1 MDCPQCGLPN
11 QSGVIA
17 CAKCRTPLP
26 FGPAGV
32 TSPSGG
38 SFLPKDADQTIANGA
53 ATGTSPATAA
63 GARQARLSE
72 VALQVGSV
80 LGSRYEILQ
89 QLGEGGMGTVHKV
102 YDRELERVVAMKVIR
117 SELAQTVEVLN
128 RFKQELIIARQV
140 THKNVSRIY
149 DLAEADGVK
158 FITMEFIE
166 GRSLFHLLQ
175 QKGKL
180 PPKQA
185 AAIIVQVCRA
195 LEAAHAEGVI
205 HRDLKPQ
212 NIILD
217 ERDRVVVMDFGI
229 ARSIQLGS
237 MTQTG
242 VVLGTPAYMSPEQA
256 KGEEL
261 DARSD
266 LFSVGIIFYE
276 LLTGDSPFKAQTTLE
291 ALYKRSTEPVR
302 PPIEIVPEIPKPL
315 SDIVVRCLEIDKA
328 KRYAS
333 ATEIVSDLEAWAG
346 VPLGTR
352 EIAQRKM
359 SRAERIG
366 WIAVVA
372 IALSVVGA
380 FLFRDKLFS
389 VHPVAHREVSVL
401 VADFTNQTAD
411 SVFNETLEP
420 AFIIGLEGAP
430 FIRSFSRGTAR
441 KLAGQLSPNA
451 KSLDEPAARLVAT
464 REGIDVIVVGSI
476 ANDGDQYPITVKAID
491 GITGKDIFSKSAKA
505 EKKDVLA
512 SIGRLSA
519 DVRSAL
525 GDTTPESVKLAAQE
539 TFTAETLEAAHSY
552 AAAQDL
558 QQKGKWD
565 EAIKEYQHAT
575 YLDPEF
581 GRAFAGL
588 AAMEANLG
596 RKQEAERNYKLAL
609 AHIDRM
615 TDREKYRTR
624 GGYYLLIHDAPR
636 AVEEYTSLF
645 QQFPADAVADSG
657 LAFAYFLNRNMDKA
671 QEIGRHA
678 ADRNPAG
685 VAQRAN
691 LALYALYAGDFASA
705 TKEAQAALKLNPQYD
720 TAVRTL
726 ALAQLGQRQDSQ
738 ATESY
743 KSLAAISARGASMA
757 DTGLADQAL
766 YEGRTADAV
775 HILEKAIA
783 ADMAADDKASAARK
797 QVMLAEAQLGLG
809 QKDSAVASA
818 DKAIEA
824 NKDDGIEFTAATVY
838 IEAGKPALAK
848 AIAAKLSKRLQ
859 PEPQIYAK
867 LIGGQLQLHQ
877 GNAQSAVQAFGDA
890 QKLSDTWLGR
900 FYLGRA
906 YLEAGDFAQALSSF
920 EACQQR
926 RGEATS
932 VFLDDEPSYH
942 DFPPVLYYLGRA
954 QEGLHNGAAT
964 DSYKAFLAIKDKGD
978 ADPLVVDARRRLGE
992 SNNSRI
998 VLHSLSLGLG

>member
-32 TSPSGG
+32 TSPSVGT
-38 SFLPKDADQTIANGA
+38 FLPDQTITNGV
-53 ATGTSPATAA
+53 ATGRSPRTDA
-63 GARQARLSE
+63 GAPQARLSE
-72 VALQVGSV
+72 SALRVGSV
-80 LGSRYEILQ
+80 LGSRYEILL
-89 QLGEGGMGTVHKV
+89 QLGEGGMGTVYKV

-117 SELAQTVEVLN
+117 PELAQTAEALN

-140 THKNVSRIY
+140 THRNVSRIY

-166 GRSLFHLLQ
+166 GRSLSTLLQ
-175 QKGKL
+175 EKGKL
-180 PPKQA
+180 APKQA
-185 AAIIVQVCRA
+185 AGVIVQVCRA

-212 NIILD
+212 NIMLD
-217 ERDRVVVMDFGI
+217 AHDRVVVMDFGI
-229 ARSIQLGS
+229 ARSIAIGS

-242 VVLGTPAYMSPEQA
+242 IVLGTPAYMSPEQA

-266 LFSVGIIFYE
+266 LFSLGIIFYE
-276 LLTGDSPFKAQTTLE
+276 LLTNNSPYKAETALE
-291 ALYKRSTEPVR
+291 ALYKRTTEPVR
-302 PPIEIVPEIPKPL
+302 PPIEIAPEIPKPL
-315 SDIVVRCLEIDKA
+315 SDIAVHCLEIDKD

-346 VPLGTR
+346 GTLGTR
-352 EIAQRKM
+352 VIIQGKR
-359 SRAERIG
+359 SRAEKIG
-366 WIAVVA
+366 WMALGTLVVV
-372 IALSVVGA
+372 IVGI
-380 FLFRDKLFS
+380 FVLRDKLFS
-389 VHPVAHREVSVL
+389 LHPAPHRQMSVL

-430 FIRSFSRGTAR
+430 FIQSFSRGTAR
-441 KLAGQLSPNA
+441 KLAAQLSPSA
-451 KSLDEPAARLVAT
+451 KSVDESVARLVAT

-476 ANDGDQYPITVKAID
+476 AKDGTQYSITVKAID
-491 GITGKDIFSKSAKA
+491 GITGKDIVSRSAKA
-505 EKKDVLA
+505 DKQNVLA

-519 DVRSAL
+519 DVRTAL

-565 EAIKEYQHAT
+565 EATKEYQHAT

-588 AAMEANLG
+588 AVMEANLG
-596 RKQEAERNYKLAL
+596 RRQEAERNYKLAL

-624 GGYYLLIHDAPR
+624 GGYYLLIRDPQKAI
-636 AVEEYTSLF
+636 EEYTRLF
-645 QQFPADAVADSG
+645 QEFPADAVADSN
-657 LAFAYFLNRNMDKA
+657 LALAYFLNRNMAKA

-678 ADRNPAG
+678 ADRNPAS
-685 VAQRAN
+685 VAQRSN
-691 LALYALYAGDFASA
+691 LALYALYAGDFVNAS
-705 TKEAQAALKLNPQYD
+705 KEAQAALKLNPNYEETQ
-720 TAVRTL
+720 RTL
-726 ALAQLGQRQDSQ
+726 ALAQLGEGQNQQ
-738 ATESY
+738 AEETY
-743 KSLAAISARGASMA
+743 KKLAGISARGASMA
-757 DTGLADQAL
+757 DTGLADLAL
-766 YEGRTADAV
+766 YEGRTTDAV
-775 HILEKAIA
+775 RILEKAIA
-783 ADMAADDKASAARK
+783 ADIGANDKPRAARK
-797 QVMLAEAQLGLG
+797 QAMLAEAQLTLG
-809 QKDSAVASA
+809 QKDFAMTSAE
-818 DKAIEA
+818 KAITTDQ
-824 NKDDGIEFTAATVY
+824 DDGIEF
-838 IEAGKPALAK
+838 
-848 AIAAKLSKRLQ
+848 IAASVFIEGGQTARAKTISAALSKRLQ

-867 LIGGQLQLHQ
+867 LIEGELHLHQ
-877 GNAQSAVQAFGDA
+877 GDALGAIQAVGDA
-890 QKLSDTWLGR
+890 QKLSDSWIGR

-906 YLEAGDFAQALSSF
+906 SLEAGDFARASSEF

-926 RGEATS
+926 RGEATAI
-932 VFLDDEPSYH
+932 FLDDEPSYH
-942 DFPPVLYYLGRA
+942 QFPPVLYYLGRA
-954 QEGLHNGAAT
+954 QQGLHEPAAT
-964 DSYKAFLAIKDKGD
+964 DSYKTFLAIRAKGI
-978 ADPLVVDARRRLGE
+978 ADPQVADATKRLAQA
-992 SNNSRI
+992 R
-998 VLHSLSLGLG
+998 